1 MTHEKIIN
9 ATLKNGT
16 KKTYT
21 YSKVYDKTKP
31 VQMVCTC
38 GTLLK
43 TKYSLNKHLKTKI
56 HLKKLN
62 KLNNQNLD

>member
-1 MTHEKIIN
+1 MTIKIIN
-9 ATLKNGT
+9 ATLKDGT
-16 KKTYT
+16 KKSYT
-21 YSKVYDKTKP
+21 YDKDYDKTVP
-31 VQMVCTC
+31 VSMVCTC
-38 GTLLK
+38 GKLLK